1 LCTLPPITTAIHP
14 SITIC
19 SFIILLGVSLI
30 GITYGFTGFK
40 IPTQYRRTT
49 ASSITRIFGGDNDQT
64 STTIKQINKE
74 EMADII
80 SLLERGENGDSFVV
94 IDVRGQDEI
103 MMGTGLCQKKL
114 IYYHFQN

>member
-1 LCTLPPITTAIHP
+1 
-14 SITIC
+14 
-19 SFIILLGVSLI
+19 
-30 GITYGFTGFK
+30 
-40 IPTQYRRTT
+40 
-49 ASSITRIFGGDNDQT
+49 
-64 STTIKQINKE
+64 
-74 EMADII
+74 MADII